1 MKFFLGENP
10 GFYIGNLH
18 IAWYGLI
25 MACSMALAVVLCYF
39 LFSKQRNVKNTEI
52 LCCAL
57 YVLPFAI
64 IGARAFYVAFNPMG
78 ASYSF
83 VDALKI
89 WEGGM
94 SIWGGV
100 IGGFIGVC
108 LYCLIHKKDLLS
120 ICDIIAPAL
129 ILAQSTGRWGNFI
142 NQEAHGWEVFD
153 PNFFGLPFTVE
164 INGHYY
170 LATFLYEAVLNTI
183 GFIVLVTLLYKT
195 KKRGLVMSC
204 YLMWYGVVRSVIETF
219 RTDQMLIGSLPF
231 SQLTAIIAAVIGLG
245 IFIYIFIRD
254 KKNQA
259 HVEINGNS
267 QENLKN
273 NLKENKKE
281 NKNGFK
287 NKLKNSLNKIKEKIN
302 SLKNNNK
309 KENKLNNKAK
319 EEIQTGEENKNEENQ
334 EKNNNEIKQQIEN
347 NENKN

>member
-78 ASYSF
+78 ANYSF

-108 LYCLIHKKDLLS
+108 LYCLIHKKDMLS

-153 PNFFGLPFTVE
+153 PKFFGLPFTVE

-204 YLMWYGVVRSVIETF
+204 YLMWYGVVRAVIETF

-231 SQLTAIIAAVIGLG
+231 SQLTAIIAAAIGLG

-267 QENLKN
+267 QENLEN

-302 SLKNNNK
+302 SIKNKNK
-309 KENKLNNKAK
+309 EENKLNNKAK

-347 NENKN
+347 NET

>member
-245 IFIYIFIRD
+245 IFIYIFVRD
-254 KKNQA
+254 HKNKQKQA
-259 HVEINGNS
+259 LLATNENT
-267 QENLKN
+267 QENLEN
-273 NLKENKKE
+273 NSTNENNKKLKIKENE
-281 NKNGFK
+281 NGFK

-309 KENKLNNKAK
+309 KEN
-319 EEIQTGEENKNEENQ
+319 EKNIES
-334 EKNNNEIKQQIEN
+334 KNNNEIIIEEKSEENQEN